1 MDDFVQQLYTILS
14 STGEALLNGAGS
26 VSHLKCAMYLCLG
39 YLDLRDPVRPVMRR
53 RWLIK

>member
-1 MDDFVQQLYTILS
+1 MLYSEVYPVKPQCTKDC
-14 STGEALLNGAGS
+14 
-26 VSHLKCAMYLCLG
+26 VYWVLKCAMYLFLG